1 MLCDSCKQNEA
12 VIHRIVVIMV
22 KIRAASVRPVRQV
35 FRRFDL

>member
-12 VIHRIVVIMV
+12 VIHRIVVING
-22 KIRAASVRPVRQV
+22 KKSVRPVRQV